1 MEFSQNVIEIFDDL
15 CKKIGIAI
23 DWSAENIM
31 PYIKELFERFIKFE
45 IGTSIFYIALSIFVC
60 IVVGIISL
68 SSRKPAKEVDYDEDF
83 LVSWVYVIST
93 IAVFAFSIAA
103 IVVIGCQ
110 IYDIIQAIY
119 LPEKTLYDFIILQ
132 RVTY

>member
-1 MEFSQNVIEIFDDL
+1 MEFSQNAIEIFDDL
-15 CKKIGIAI
+15 CKKIGIVI

-68 SSRKPAKEVDYDEDF
+68 SSRKPAKEVDCDENF
-83 LVSWVYVIST
+83 LVSLVYVIST
-93 IAVFAFSIAA
+93 IAVFVFSIAA

>member
-31 PYIKELFERFIKFE
+31 PYITDLFERFIKFE
-45 IGTSIFYIALSIFVC
+45 IGTSIFYIVLSILIC
-60 IVVGIISL
+60 IIVGIVSFA
-68 SSRKPAKEVDYDEDF
+68 SHKPAKEVDYDENF
-83 LVSWVYVIST
+83 AISWVYVVST
-93 IAVFAFSIAA
+93 IAVVVFSIAA

>member
-1 MEFSQNVIEIFDDL
+1 MEFSQNLITIFDEL

-23 DWSAENIM
+23 DWTAENIM

-45 IGTSIFYIALSIFVC
+45 IGTSIFYIILSLVVCVIFY
-60 IVVGIISL
+60 IASL
-68 SSRKPAKEVDYDEDF
+68 ASYRAAKNREWDEDYF
-83 LVSWVYVIST
+83 ISWFNVVAIG
-93 IAVFAFSIAA
+93 ASIILSLIA
-103 IVVIGCQ
+103 IVVIGNQ

-119 LPEKTLYDFIILQ
+119 LPEKTLYDFIMTQ